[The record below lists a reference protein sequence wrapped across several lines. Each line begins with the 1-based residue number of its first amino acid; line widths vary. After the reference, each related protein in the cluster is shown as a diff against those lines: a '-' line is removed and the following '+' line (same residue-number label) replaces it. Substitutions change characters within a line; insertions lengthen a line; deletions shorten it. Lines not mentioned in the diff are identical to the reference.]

1 MNKEV
6 YIALCEHIKKEVPEI
21 RFIDWD
27 TGQLYV
33 DERPPIDYPAC
44 LIDINYSSCRDLTAT
59 EQLVTANIILK
70 LVFRPAGETNN
81 LTPTHVRSK
90 GLECFEIIEY
100 LQNALQGCELD
111 GTVSA
116 ISRISAVKTVRRDR
130 LQVYTITY
138 NTTWQEIIERRD

>member
-1 MNKEV
+1 MNREV
-6 YIALCEHIKKEVPEI
+6 YNALCEQIKNEVPQI
-21 RFIDWD
+21 KFIDWD

-44 LIDINYSSCRDLTAT
+44 LVDINYAGCRDLTTT

-70 LVFRPAGETNN
+70 LVFRPAGDTNN
-81 LTPTHVRSK
+81 LTPAYVRSK
-90 GLECFEIIEY
+90 GLECFDVIED

-111 GTVSA
+111 GTVSV
-116 ISRISAVKTVRRDR
+116 ISRVSAVKVVRRDR

-138 NTTWQEIIERRD
+138 NTTWQEIVEKKD